1 MSAEQATGVSC
12 ADPGEAAASFRCAR
26 TCALCVP
33 DVGPIRRV
41 VEAGPDAPR
50 RYLVILPGS
59 ASQRGKPVEVEVAA
73 EQARPSAPAAPDRM
87 DCHDTRGRLI

>member
-1 MSAEQATGVSC
+1 MSAEQATGVSY

-50 RYLVILPGS
+50 RYLVILTGLGEPTGQ
-59 ASQRGKPVEVEVAA
+59 ASGGGGRVSEAI
-73 EQARPSAPAAPDRM
+73 RPRRAGPD
-87 DCHDTRGRLI
+87 GLS